1 MQEANAASGKVL
13 LAVFDAAEAVF
24 PAAILLEAADH
35 QAAGSRAGRQRW
47 NAASTTSCASNGGR
61 GLGGHHG

>member
-1 MQEANAASGKVL
+1 MQEANAASAKVL
-13 LAVFDAAEAVF
+13 LALFDAAEAVF

-35 QAAGSRAGRQRW
+35 QAADSRAGRQRW
-47 NAASTTSCASNGGR
+47 NTASTTSCASNGGR